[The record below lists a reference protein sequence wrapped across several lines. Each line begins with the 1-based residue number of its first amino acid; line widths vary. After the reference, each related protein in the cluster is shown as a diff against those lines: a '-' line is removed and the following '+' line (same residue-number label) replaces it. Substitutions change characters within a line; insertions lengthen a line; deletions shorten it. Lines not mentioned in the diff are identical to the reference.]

1 MASLGG
7 RSEISDSLATVGQI
21 RSVTGVSL
29 LSLGA
34 ALPPHIVTNA
44 DLAALGYD
52 AQWIIERTGIEQ
64 RRHAAPGVGTS
75 DLALEAA
82 RQALERAGTTA
93 AEIDLIVVATA
104 TPDTL
109 IPSTACYVQRQLGCM
124 APAMDVNAACSG
136 FVYALVTAAQ
146 FVKTGCSRR
155 ALVIGADLMSRTVNP
170 RDQKT
175 YPLFGDGAG
184 AAILGPGEPDQGLIA
199 YTLGA
204 DGNGAD
210 LLCIPGGGSKL
221 PLDPASLDLGRQ
233 YLVMEGKPVFKWA
246 VRLVADSIRDV
257 LRQAGL
263 QAADIAHAVL
273 HQANRR
279 ILDAAF
285 KSLDFGPEQSVIN
298 VDRVG
303 NTSAASI
310 PLALE
315 EVYRAGKIHRGQHIL
330 LCGFGAGLT
339 WGTAVFRW

>member
-1 MASLGG
+1 MATLGVG
-7 RSEISDSLATVGQI
+7 NGISESLATVGQI
-21 RSVTGVSL
+21 RSVTGVSI

-34 ALPPHIVTNA
+34 ALPPRIVTNA

-64 RRHAAPGVGTS
+64 RRHAAPGVGAS

-82 RQALERAGTTA
+82 REALARSGAPA
-93 AEIDLIVVATA
+93 SQIDLIIVATA

-109 IPSTACYVQRQLGCM
+109 IPSTACYVQKQLGCV
-124 APAMDVNAACSG
+124 AAAMDLNAACSG

-146 FVKTGCSRR
+146 FVKTGCSQR

-170 RDQKT
+170 LDQKT

-184 AAILGPGEPDQGLIA
+184 AAILGPGAPEQGLMA

-210 LLCIPGGGSKL
+210 LLCIPGGGSKQ
-221 PLDPASLDLGRQ
+221 PLDSASLDAGKQ
-233 YLVMEGKPVFKWA
+233 YLVMDGKPVFKWA

-263 QAADIAHAVL
+263 QASDIAHAVL

-315 EVYRAGKIHRGQHIL
+315 EVYRAGKIRRGQNIL

>member
-1 MASLGG
+1 MASSGA
-7 RSEISDSLATVGQI
+7 RNEISESLATVGQI
-21 RSVTGVSL
+21 RSLTGIRM

-34 ALPPHIVTNA
+34 ALPPGIVTNA

-52 AQWIIERTGIEQ
+52 AQWIVERTGIEQ

-75 DLALEAA
+75 DLSLEAA
-82 RQALERAGTTA
+82 RQALDRAGVSA
-93 AEIDLIVVATA
+93 SELDLIVVATA

-109 IPSTACYVQRQLGCM
+109 IPSTACYLQKQLGCV

-136 FVYALVTAAQ
+136 FVYGLVTAAQ

-155 ALVIGADLMSRTVNP
+155 ALVVGADLMSRTVNP
-170 RDQKT
+170 DDKKT

-184 AAILGPGEPDQGLIA
+184 ATILAPGDDDQGLIA

-204 DGNGAD
+204 DGNGSN
-210 LLCIPGGGSKL
+210 LLCIPGGGSRL
-221 PLDPASLDLGRQ
+221 PLDANALAAGRQ
-233 YLVMEGKPVFKWA
+233 YLSMDGKPVFKWA

-263 QAADIAHAVL
+263 QASDISHAVL

-315 EVYRAGKIHRGQHIL
+315 EVYRAGKIQRGQHIL

-339 WGTAVFRW
+339 WGTAIFRW